1 MALPSQWLKSG
12 SGSAA
17 AGNGADRGEH
27 AQVSHRPLVVD
38 ATEPLEVDALA
49 VRVQPI
55 DHLVEQA
62 RVVAAESCGGQQEG
76 FGIDDAVVL
85 VPALPSDSKCGPLVP
100 QEIKEAPEE
109 PILGM
114 LE

>member
-1 MALPSQWLKSG
+1 MG
-12 SGSAA
+12 GESA
-17 AGNGADRGEH
+17 ADRGEY

-49 VRVQPI
+49 VRTQPV
-55 DHLVEQA
+55 DHLVEQT
-62 RVVAAESCGGQQEG
+62 RVIAAESRGDQQEG
-76 FGIDDAVVL
+76 FGIDDAVVI
-85 VPALPSDSKCGPLVP
+85 AATLPSDSKCGPLVP
-100 QEIKEAPEE
+100 QEIKEVLEE